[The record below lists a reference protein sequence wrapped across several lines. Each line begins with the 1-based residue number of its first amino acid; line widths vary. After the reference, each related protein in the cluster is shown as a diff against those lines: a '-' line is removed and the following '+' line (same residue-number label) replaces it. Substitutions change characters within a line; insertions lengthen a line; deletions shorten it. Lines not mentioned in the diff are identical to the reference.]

1 MDGLKSEVG
10 VPGGLA
16 RHAPTAGNENEIE
29 ALYHSFTC
37 IKKSNIPFFFLKKLS
52 VTSLLN
58 YIFFGI
64 SP

>member
-37 IKKSNIPFFFLKKLS
+37 IKISNISFFVFEEIVCNFLA
-52 VTSLLN
+52 
-58 YIFFGI
+58 
-64 SP
+64 